1 MTLYNH
7 MKHFLHF
14 KRGSALLSY
23 PLFTSS
29 VLLGFVF
36 LVVSPASAKAV
47 ETRGETFCQPTKKA
61 VKIVDEL
68 SEVKEEY
75 RDVVD
80 VDIDP
85 RFLIKDGG
93 VWPER
98 FYLSEDGKSV
108 KDLPF
113 SKEDGRVNG
122 FMASARAYPNT
133 EICIDDPT
141 RAKRPAD
148 DEGLY
153 FEMGLSP
160 FFHNRSGR
168 YDMEELKEGT
178 KDGKN
183 FYKKMIPGALSMF
196 MPDTDYL
203 AVKYEDRSA
212 PLRAYVVLDGV
223 ETLMKGEKV
232 KDFYVISFKNM
243 EDWDAE
249 GLVVKGG
256 AYNLQPVPSPSVMR
270 RFGWGKDTES

>member
-1 MTLYNH
+1 
-7 MKHFLHF
+7 MKQILHF
-14 KRGSALLSY
+14 ERGPNLISHPVICPSFLVGCAFLILSPENAIAGEKRG
-23 PLFTSS
+23 
-29 VLLGFVF
+29 
-36 LVVSPASAKAV
+36 
-47 ETRGETFCQPTKKA
+47 EIFCQPTKKA
-61 VKIVDEL
+61 IKIVDEL
-68 SEVKEEY
+68 SEVEERY

-98 FYLSEDGKSV
+98 FYLSEAGRSV

-113 SKEDGRVNG
+113 SKEDGRIEG
-122 FMASARAYPNT
+122 FMDSARAYPET
-133 EICIDDPT
+133 EICVDDPT
-141 RAKRPAD
+141 RADRPAD

-160 FFHNRSGR
+160 FFHNRTGHYS
-168 YDMEELKEGT
+168 MEELKEGT

-183 FYKKMIPGALSMF
+183 FYKKMIPNALTMF

-203 AVKYEDRSA
+203 AVKYEDKA
-212 PLRAYVVLDGV
+212 TPFRAYVILDGV

-243 EDWDAE
+243 EDWGAE

-270 RFGWGKDTES
+270 RFGWGKETES